1 LDCITGGRSGD
12 GVGALPHPPPRDR
25 LGGPNRGGGGGA
37 MTECGPAI
45 WLLWALVFLV
55 VSGGIAVLCLA
66 FVTVL
71 DR

>member
-1 LDCITGGRSGD
+1 
-12 GVGALPHPPPRDR
+12 
-25 LGGPNRGGGGGA
+25 